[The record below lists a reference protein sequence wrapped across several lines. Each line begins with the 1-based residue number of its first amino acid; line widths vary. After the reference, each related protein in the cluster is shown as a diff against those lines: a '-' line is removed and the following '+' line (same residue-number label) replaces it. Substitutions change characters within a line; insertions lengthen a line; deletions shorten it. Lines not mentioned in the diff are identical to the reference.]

1 MVNNVVLGFIVIGEW
16 IRIGYVEI
24 AGIDRFYNII
34 NCYGDTSDVL
44 ACCRTDG
51 ALF

>member
-16 IRIGYVEI
+16 IGIGYVEI
-24 AGIDRFYNII
+24 AGIGSLYNII
-34 NCYGDTSDVL
+34 NCYGDTGDVL